1 MSFGALDAC
10 LSSRAF
16 EGAGFVH
23 PSQDFADGGV
33 HDFVSRYW
41 RKAEDIAI
49 LESC

>member
-10 LSSRAF
+10 FSSRVF

-33 HDFVSRYW
+33 HDFVGRYW